1 MAEPHFTNSIPDEPT
16 PQPVMRRRPVRE
28 RRAPT
33 FVMVLAFV
41 FVAGIG
47 YVAGTVNSGMFNS
60 RLAELTGSK
69 EIDLSTVQ
77 ETYRALANDFD
88 GTLDTKK
95 LIEGA
100 NRGLVDAAG
109 DQYTVFMNSEE
120 ASAFDDSLSGNIGG
134 GIGVEVGIRG
144 NMPTV
149 VRVLQNNSAEKAGI
163 LVDDIIV
170 KVNDESVENK
180 SLTEV
185 TSSIRGETGTT
196 VKLTVLR
203 AGEEKEF
210 NITRAQVN
218 NPSAYGEVKNGVGVL
233 TITRFDENTGR
244 LARSVA
250 SEFKQQGVKG
260 VVLDLRG
267 NGGGYVTAAQA
278 VSGIWLDKKLVT
290 SERRNGVVTEELKS
304 TGSPIL
310 NGVPTIVLVNKSS
323 ASASE
328 IVAGALR
335 DQKAATLLGEV
346 TFGKGSVQKLV
357 TLSSD
362 AMLKVTIA
370 RWYTPA
376 GLNISEK
383 GISPDKAVERTADD
397 INANRDPQLDAAL
410 AGF

>member
-1 MAEPHFTNSIPDEPT
+1 MAESHITNSIPDEPT
-16 PQPVMRRRPVRE
+16 HPPARRRMGRE
-28 RRAPT
+28 RRVPT
-33 FVMVLAFV
+33 LVMVLAFI

-47 YVAGTVNSGMFNS
+47 YVAGSVNSGLFDTK
-60 RLAELTGSK
+60 LAELTGSQ
-69 EIDLSTVQ
+69 ELNLASVQ
-77 ETYRALANDFD
+77 ETYRALAKDFD

-95 LIEGA
+95 LVEGA

-109 DQYTVFMNSEE
+109 DQYTVYMNSEE

-134 GIGVEVGIRG
+134 GIGVEIGVRG

-163 LVDDIIV
+163 LVDDIIL
-170 KVNDESVENK
+170 KVNDENVEGK
-180 SLTEV
+180 SLTDV

-203 AGEEKEF
+203 AGEEKDF
-210 NITRAQVN
+210 TITRAQVN
-218 NPSAYGEVKNGVGVL
+218 NPSAYGEVKNGVGVIS
-233 TITRFDENTGR
+233 ITRFDENTGR

-250 SEFKQQGVKG
+250 SELKQKGVKG
-260 VVLDLRG
+260 IVVDLRG

-278 VSGIWLDKKLVT
+278 VAGIWLDNKLVT
-290 SERRNGVVTEELKS
+290 SERKNGIVVEELKS
-304 TGSPIL
+304 SGTPIL
-310 NGVPTIVLVNKSS
+310 NGTPTVVLVNKSS

-335 DQKAATLLGEV
+335 DHKAATIVGEV

-383 GISPDKAVERTADD
+383 GISPDKKVERTADD

-410 AGF
+410 ATF